1 VWVRIGPWVHGECR
15 NGGFPDWLCARCAT
29 RTNDPTYLAFTRR
42 FYAEIGHQLRGLFWQ
57 QGGPVVGAQ
66 LENEYGYRGPNAGAE
81 HLSALKRIAFDVGIA
96 PPLWSIT
103 GWPDPEFVP
112 GEVIPVFGGYP
123 DAFWEETLQ
132 ELPPNTNYEF
142 KHRRLDDG
150 IGNDLH
156 HNHVGDETRFA
167 PYPFFTCEAGG
178 GMQVAYHRRPVISA
192 DDIAAITLTKLGSG
206 VNLHGYYMYQGGTHP
221 EGRLTTLQESQATGY
236 PNDLP
241 VRSYDYQAP
250 LGEFGQVNPSYRA
263 LKVLHLFLDDFGDLL
278 APMTPSL
285 STVAQDA
292 NNPAP
297 PLRAAART
305 LGDQGFLFVN
315 NYRRNYPLPTH
326 TGVRFALK
334 LLSQTLTL
342 PRTPITVP
350 AGAYYVWPINLDLGG
365 SLLRYT
371 TTQLV
376 CKVRH
381 DNISFFFCFALP
393 GIAPE
398 FAFDTRTVEALEAP
412 GASVTRG
419 EEGIYVTGMPPGT
432 GAAITLC
439 PHKGERA
446 HIVVL
451 TQEQA
456 LNCWKMSL
464 PGQERVLLSA
474 ADLFWDECRLRLR
487 ADNVGKLAFAAFP
500 PLVTPANGSAI
511 LAATGRDG
519 IFTRY
524 RLTTSPR
531 EISVRWEQT
540 RAAAPSSPV
549 RMGRRVAAAPEN
561 SDFDTAAVWRITLP
575 QHAMDGLSDLFLRI
589 DYTGDVARLYAGQ
602 RLLADDFYKGTPW
615 IIGLKRF
622 EPELLRDGLELKV
635 LPLRQDAPIYLPRAA
650 WPTFPPEGELVALR
664 EVVAMP
670 EYEAAIRL

>member
-1 VWVRIGPWVHGECR
+1 MYHG
-15 NGGFPDWLCARCAT
+15 
-29 RTNDPTYLAFTRR
+29 
-42 FYAEIGHQLRGLFWQ
+42 
-57 QGGPVVGAQ
+57 GA
-66 LENEYGYRGPNAGAE
+66 N
-81 HLSALKRIAFDVGIA
+81 
-96 PPLWSIT
+96 
-103 GWPDPEFVP
+103 
-112 GEVIPVFGGYP
+112 
-123 DAFWEETLQ
+123 
-132 ELPPNTNYEF
+132 
-142 KHRRLDDG
+142 
-150 IGNDLH
+150 
-156 HNHVGDETRFA
+156 
-167 PYPFFTCEAGG
+167 
-178 GMQVAYHRRPVISA
+178 
-192 DDIAAITLTKLGSG
+192 
-206 VNLHGYYMYQGGTHP
+206 P

-263 LKVLHLFLDDFGDLL
+263 LKVLHLFLNDFGALL

-285 STVAQDA
+285 PTLAPDA
-292 NNPAP
+292 NSPAP

-334 LLSQTLTL
+334 LPSQTLTL
-342 PRTPITVP
+342 PRAPITVP
-350 AGAYYVWPINLDLGG
+350 AGAYYVWPINLDLSG

-381 DNISFFFCFALP
+381 DNITFFFAFALP

-398 FAFDTRTVEALEAP
+398 FAFETRTVEALEAP
-412 GASVTRG
+412 GASLTRA
-419 EEGIYVTGMPPGT
+419 EESIYVTGMTPGT
-432 GAAITLC
+432 GAAIALC
-439 PHKGERA
+439 SRKGERA

-456 LNCWKMSL
+456 LNCWKTSFA
-464 PGQERVLLSA
+464 GQERVLLSA
-474 ADLFWDECRLRLR
+474 ADLFWDENRLRLR
-487 ADNVGKLAFAAFP
+487 ADDVDQLAFAAFP
-500 PLVTPANGSAI
+500 PFVTPADGRDGSAAI
-511 LAATGRDG
+511 LASTGRDG
-519 IFTRY
+519 IFTGY
-524 RLTTSPR
+524 RLTASPR
-531 EISVRWEQT
+531 VIAVRWEQT
-540 RAAAPSSPV
+540 RAAAPSGPV
-549 RMGRRVAAAPEN
+549 RLGRRVAAAPDD

-575 QHAMDGLSDLFLRI
+575 QPAQHALDGLSDLFLRI

-615 IIGLKRF
+615 TIGLKRI
-622 EPELLRDGLELKV
+622 EPELLRDGLELKI

-670 EYEAAIRL
+670 EYEAAITL